1 MLGIGF
7 FKTLENFL
15 LGTLCWFILIG
26 SFCFDKNASI
36 SGDLYNSNTIISK
49 ELPEDYLQNIFSNME
64 RTDQTKYLHKISLR
78 RQVFVEGKILEIL
91 QLKKSVFPRDC
102 PDAQLP
108 ESRHSA

>member
-49 ELPEDYLQNIFSNME
+49 ELPEDYLQNIFSN
-64 RTDQTKYLHKISLR
+64 
-78 RQVFVEGKILEIL
+78 LEIL